1 MGIFIRDRCPRG
13 DISTPNTQ
21 NRMDILKLSGLGLIL
36 LNIAKQNGKGIS
48 DLVAPALKAIAPKLI
63 EMGFP
68 RSLQKTDG
76 SEWKK
81 IALSA
86 FALWFIWKHSSS
98 EKILTSGKSTKQ
110 ISVSSLDDRIQIISK
125 MIKAGKANPKIR
137 ELVSK
142 ILHDKSVEEKD
153 WDAEVEA
160 VFEWVRENV
169 RYTRDTEG
177 LDTYTEPLKTVEL
190 AIGDCDDLSILI
202 GSMLGAIGYPFK
214 LKVVSMTGAGWDH
227 VYPLVGMP
235 PFAPTKWIPLDASIE
250 LPLGS
255 EVVSKEHRIFEV

>member
-1 MGIFIRDRCPRG
+1 MGRYVSQRQLLR
-13 DISTPNTQ
+13 DISIQKTRNC
-21 NRMDILKLSGLGLIL
+21 MDILKLSGLGLIL
-36 LNIAKQNGKGIS
+36 LNLAGQNGKGIG
-48 DLVAPALKAIAPKLI
+48 DLAMPALKAIAPKLI
-63 EMGFP
+63 DMGFP
-68 RSLQKTDG
+68 DLRDSKGGT
-76 SEWKK
+76 EWKK

-86 FALWFIWKHSSS
+86 FALWIIWKHSSS

-110 ISVSSLDDRIQIISK
+110 ISVSSLDDRIEIIRK

-190 AIGDCDDLSILI
+190 AIGDCDDLSILL

-214 LKVVSMTGAGWDH
+214 LKVVSMTGSGWDH

-255 EVVSKEHRIFEV
+255 QVESKEERIFEV